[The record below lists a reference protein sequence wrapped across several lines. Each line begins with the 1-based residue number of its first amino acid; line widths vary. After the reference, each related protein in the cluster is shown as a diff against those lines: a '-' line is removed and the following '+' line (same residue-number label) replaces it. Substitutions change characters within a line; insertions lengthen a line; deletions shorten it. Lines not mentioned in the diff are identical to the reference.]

1 MEVFLGVLNYALELF
16 FGEGEEEVACKRLSL
31 VSAVPGGLVGAILGG
46 GRLQE
51 ALA

>member
-16 FGEGEEEVACKRLSL
+16 LGEGEEEVACKRLSL
-31 VSAVPGGLVGAILGG
+31 VSAVLGGLVSARGG

-51 ALA
+51 A